1 MTRSLPL
8 LTSLAGCLSA
18 SAWALE
24 PQHID
29 LAGFEFT
36 PTLKIQERYDDNF
49 RGLDDD
55 VQSSWITALQPR
67 FLLSAEDRNSAYQLE
82 YRLNDETFHSDSQA
96 SNTDH
101 HLYLRSILEF
111 SSRQRLRWDLEY
123 HRQEDTVDTAD
134 AQENDKYSRAIANA
148 LYSFGARSARNQ
160 LDFGA
165 NYEALRYHNSGNLNA
180 DKERDS
186 LRLNGIWFHRLGG
199 ATRSL
204 LELRHTEHDYK
215 LASSPRSGTNRAALA
230 GVTWEATAKTTGNV
244 RVGLER
250 KDFDSDASDDYTSP
264 MWEVGLAWRP
274 RTYSTF
280 TLDTRRAFDEG
291 DDGASTIAEQ
301 SARLGWE
308 HHWSARI
315 RSDLYYRYAE
325 REYKGI
331 ERDDDRNTYGLSLV
345 YSPRRWVDLTL
356 GYRHQDNDST
366 LRSES
371 YTRNIYTLGV
381 ALSL

>member
-1 MTRSLPL
+1 MTRSLL
-8 LTSLAGCLSA
+8 LTLLAGCLSA

-24 PQHID
+24 AQHID
-29 LAGFEFT
+29 LGGFELT
-36 PTLKIQERYDDNF
+36 PTLEVQERYDDNF
-49 RGLDDD
+49 RALKSAP
-55 VQSSWITALQPR
+55 QSSWITAIEPR

-82 YRLNDETFHSDSQA
+82 YRLDDETFHSDSQA

-101 HLYLRSILEF
+101 HLYLRSVLEF

-123 HRQEDTVDTAD
+123 HRQEDTIDTAD
-134 AQENDKYSRAIANA
+134 AQENDKYSRAIAKA
-148 LYSFGARSARNQ
+148 LYSFGANTAANQ
-160 LDFGA
+160 LDFGV
-165 NYEALRYHNSGNLNA
+165 NYEALRYHNSGDLNA

-199 ATRSL
+199 VTRSL
-204 LELRHTEHDYK
+204 IEIRHTEHDYK
-215 LASSPRSGTNRAALA
+215 LTSSPRSGTNHAALA
-230 GVTWEATAKTTGNV
+230 GITWDPTAKTTGSL
-244 RVGLER
+244 RVGIER
-250 KDFDSDASDDYTSP
+250 KDFDSNANDDYTSP

-274 RTYSTF
+274 RTYSTI

-308 HHWSARI
+308 HEWSTRI
-315 RSDLYYRYAE
+315 RSELYYRYTE

-331 ERDDDRNTYGLSLV
+331 DRDDDRNAYGLSLI
-345 YSPRRWVDLTL
+345 YSPRRWIDLTL
-356 GYRHQDNDST
+356 GYRYQDNDST

-371 YTRNIYTLGV
+371 FTRNVYLLGV